1 MAAPARG
8 DPPQHAEG
16 SLALGFLAILPALLV
31 AVGPILAKVLPDEGQ
46 RLQVQ
51 LELQEALIEQQ
62 GDIGRAMAEV
72 MKADASSESLLAR
85 NARPITVLW
94 ALAMIT
100 WVGVVSPM
108 VGLQVEAVAA
118 LMGVPAELW
127 SLLTVGIGAY
137 MLVGSVDKIGPQVIG
152 PKG

>member
-1 MAAPARG
+1 M
-8 DPPQHAEG
+8 
-16 SLALGFLAILPALLV
+16 GFLALLPALLG
-31 AVGPILAKVLPDEGQ
+31 ALSPILAKVLPDEGQ

-51 LELQEALIEQQ
+51 VDLQKALIDQQ
-62 GDIGRAMAEV
+62 GAIDRAMAEV
-72 MKADASSESLLAR
+72 MKADAGSESPLAR

-100 WVGVVSPM
+100 WVGVVAPM
-108 VGLQVEAVAA
+108 LGLQVEVVAA
-118 LMGVPAELW
+118 LKGVPAELW

-137 MLVGSVDKIGPQVIG
+137 MLARSVDKIVPQVVG

>member
-1 MAAPARG
+1 M
-8 DPPQHAEG
+8 
-16 SLALGFLAILPALLV
+16 GFLAILPALLG
-31 AVGPILAKVLPDEGQ
+31 AVGPILARVLPDEGQ

-51 LELQEALIEQQ
+51 LELQKALIEQQ
-62 GDIGRAMAEV
+62 GDPGRAMAEV
-72 MKADASSESLLAR
+72 MKADAGSESPLAR

-100 WVGVVSPM
+100 WVGVISPM
-108 VGLQVEAVAA
+108 IGLQVEVVAA
-118 LMGVPAELW
+118 LKGVPTELW

-137 MLVGSVDKIGPQVIG
+137 MLARSVDKIVPQVVG

>member
-1 MAAPARG
+1 M
-8 DPPQHAEG
+8 
-16 SLALGFLAILPALLV
+16 GFLAILPALLG
-31 AVGPILAKVLPDEGQ
+31 AVGPILARVLPDEGQ

-51 LELQEALIEQQ
+51 LELQKALIEQQ
-62 GDIGRAMAEV
+62 GDLGRAMAEV
-72 MKADASSESLLAR
+72 MKADAGSESPLAR

-100 WVGVVSPM
+100 WVGVVAPM
-108 VGLQVEAVAA
+108 IGLQVEVVSA
-118 LMGVPAELW
+118 LKGVPAELW

-137 MLVGSVDKIGPQVIG
+137 MLARSVDKIVPQVVG